1 MSKIVSLIS
10 AADQLFIKS
19 DISIG
24 NIDHKRDLTYTSCTI
39 VAKFLFG
46 S

>member
-1 MSKIVSLIS
+1 MSKIGALIS

-24 NIDHKRDLTYTSCTI
+24 KIDYKKNLTYTACTI
-39 VAKFLFG
+39 VAKFLFD
-46 S
+46 